1 MRVSTGPLG
10 ILAGGGPF
18 PGRVA
23 AAARAAGR
31 DVFIVGFED
40 FAEAAVIDAYP
51 HVYARLGAAG
61 KILSLLRTHGCTD
74 LVLVG
79 PVKRPSLLDLRPDAE
94 GAKLLARIGRAAF
107 TGDDGLLAAIVRVFG
122 EQGFTVLGA
131 HDFIA
136 DALGPKGQLSQLA
149 PDAQA
154 LADIDRGIEV
164 VRALGAVDVGQ
175 GCVVQQGCVLAVE
188 AIEGT
193 DAMLARAGGLLRP
206 GLGGVLIKMV
216 KPGQDRR
223 ADLPTIGPRTLVAA
237 QAAGLRGVAFEAGGT
252 LMTDRQACVEEA
264 DRNGLFLVGVD
275 AQMRK

>member
-1 MRVSTGPLG
+1 MRRLWPIST
-10 ILAGGGPF
+10 A
-18 PGRVA
+18 
-23 AAARAAGR
+23 
-31 DVFIVGFED
+31 
-40 FAEAAVIDAYP
+40 
-51 HVYARLGAAG
+51 
-61 KILSLLRTHGCTD
+61 
-74 LVLVG
+74 
-79 PVKRPSLLDLRPDAE
+79 
-94 GAKLLARIGRAAF
+94 
-107 TGDDGLLAAIVRVFG
+107 
-122 EQGFTVLGA
+122 
-131 HDFIA
+131 
-136 DALGPKGQLSQLA
+136 
-149 PDAQA
+149 
-154 LADIDRGIEV
+154 V